1 MLDNLYENIGGK
13 IKIWAKWIF
22 IIEAIGAIITGIC
35 FLADRGFEE
44 GWWALIII
52 VCGPIVALVS
62 TWILYAFGELV
73 EDIHDMSNAP
83 QMKNIDRNLQL
94 LANSIIREA
103 EEKVN
108 QEAEERAKREAE
120 ERAKREA
127 EEKVKREVEEKKL
140 QEAVAAR
147 KEKPLSEKL
156 TYALRFQSDEGM
168 IRCLK
173 DIDDQAV
180 QSILKSPTHLI
191 RAQIQELLEKSQ

>member
-1 MLDNLYENIGGK
+1 MFDSWYENIGGK

-94 LANSIIREA
+94 LANPIIREA
-103 EEKVN
+103 EEKTKREKEN
-108 QEAEERAKREAE
+108 TKREAAADKVACSTTEKGTIICSQCKFEQPSNRSVCWHCGAKFE
-120 ERAKREA
+120 E
-127 EEKVKREVEEKKL
+127 
-140 QEAVAAR
+140 
-147 KEKPLSEKL
+147 
-156 TYALRFQSDEGM
+156 
-168 IRCLK
+168 
-173 DIDDQAV
+173 
-180 QSILKSPTHLI
+180 
-191 RAQIQELLEKSQ
+191 